1 MPRRYFS
8 IPIGAGS
15 EVDRALVHGK
25 CRFFD
30 RFGQRRVSVAGPG
43 DILAARSEFDGDR
56 RFRNQLTR
64 MSTND
69 VHTKDAVSAG
79 IGQNLD
85 LPIEM
90 STSTSAAVCDEGE
103 DTLSVFNST
112 LFELFLGRSN
122 GPDFGFRIHHAGNGV
137 VVHVTIA
144 GEQLLDAGNAF
155 FLGLVR
161 QHRPA
166 NDVAGR
172 KDARHGRLVM
182 RVDRDEAA
190 FVCCHSDG
198 FQAESFGIR
207 LAADSDQYAIAF
219 D

>member
-1 MPRRYFS
+1 MTVANTTT
-8 IPIGAGS
+8 IPTCQRTRVGCSAVSHTSRLTTHVARVTSLRMALNGGADAVVQT
-15 EVDRALVHGK
+15 EARATSPTH
-25 CRFFD
+25 
-30 RFGQRRVSVAGPG
+30 
-43 DILAARSEFDGDR
+43 AARNPVPRPRG
-56 RFRNQLTR
+56 
-64 MSTND
+64 
-69 VHTKDAVSAG
+69 SAR
-79 IGQNLD
+79 
-85 LPIEM
+85 